1 MSVDANRRVLLGAI
15 GAAAMGGT
23 VSGSSAG
30 GRPASGEAGVSDLQA
45 AMAQGT
51 LTALQ
56 LAHRYL
62 ARIEQIDRH
71 GPRLRSVLEVNP
83 DAIKIASALDVER
96 RTKGA
101 RGPLHGIPVL
111 VKDNIATGD
120 RMSTSAG
127 SMALANAKAA
137 RDASAVARLREA
149 GAVILGKTNLSE
161 WANIRSSHSTS
172 GWSGRG
178 GLTLNP
184 YALDRNPS
192 GSSSG
197 SAAAVAAGLA
207 PLAVGTE
214 TDGSIVS
221 PSSICGLVGIKPTVG
236 LVSRHGVVPISRTQD
251 TPGPMA
257 CCVADA
263 AVLLGVLAGPDA
275 LDAATQAAAG
285 AVPDYLR
292 SLDRGALAGARLGLV
307 RASYTGLDPV
317 DALIDR
323 AVEKLKELG
332 ATIVDPVELPDT
344 RKYAD
349 AELDVL
355 LYELKAGLNEYLPEF
370 APRAPV
376 QTLADVIAFNERE
389 HGRELALFSQDLLIK
404 AQAKGGLDE
413 AAYKE
418 ALSLCRRLARD
429 EGIDKALSENKLDA
443 LIAPTGGPAWLT
455 DLVNGD
461 NSGTSFS
468 TPAAVAGYPH
478 ITVPAG
484 FVAGLPIGL
493 SFAGAAFTEG
503 KLIAYAYAYEQATR
517 HRRPP
522 GFAKSASLKIA

>member
-1 MSVDANRRVLLGAI
+1 M
-15 GAAAMGGT
+15 T
-23 VSGSSAG
+23 
-30 GRPASGEAGVSDLQA
+30 GEPGVSDLQS
-45 AMAQGT
+45 AMARG
-51 LTALQ
+51 AISSVQ
-56 LAHRYL
+56 LVRRYL
-62 ARIEQIDRH
+62 ARIEQIDRS

-83 DAIKIASALDVER
+83 DAIKIATALDAER
-96 RTKGA
+96 RAKGP

-127 SMALANAKAA
+127 SLALANTRAP

-178 GLTLNP
+178 GLTVNP

-197 SAAAVAAGLA
+197 SAVAVSAGLA
-207 PLAVGTE
+207 PIAVGTE

-236 LVSRHGVVPISRTQD
+236 LVSRHGVVPISHTQD

-257 CCVADA
+257 CTVADA
-263 AVLLGVLAGPDA
+263 AALLGALAGADP
-275 LDAATQAAAG
+275 LDPATQAAPA
-285 AVPDYLR
+285 AAPDYLK
-292 SLDRGALAGARLGLV
+292 SLDPTALTGARLGLV
-307 RASYTGLDPV
+307 RGSYTGLDPV
-317 DALIDR
+317 NALIDR
-323 AVEKLKELG
+323 AVDRLKQLG
-332 ATIVDPVELPDT
+332 ATVVDPVDLPDT
-344 RKYAD
+344 KKYGD

-355 LYELKAGLNEYLPEF
+355 LYELKAGLNQYLPEF
-370 APRAPV
+370 APGAPV

-389 HGRELALFSQDLLIK
+389 RMRELQLFSQDLFVK

-413 AAYKE
+413 AAYKD
-418 ALSLCRRLARD
+418 ALALCRRLARD
-429 EGIDKALSENKLDA
+429 EGIDKALSEHKIDA

-455 DLVNGD
+455 DPVAGD
-461 NSGTSFS
+461 NSPASFS

-478 ITVPAG
+478 ITVPTG
-484 FVAGLPIGL
+484 FVFGLPIGL
-493 SFAGAAFTEG
+493 SFVGTAFAEA
-503 KLIAYAYAYEQATR
+503 KLIGYAFAYEQATR
-517 HRRPP
+517 YRRAP
-522 GFAKSASLKIA
+522 GFARTANVKI

>member
-1 MSVDANRRVLLGAI
+1 MAVNTNRRTLLGAI

-23 VSGSSAG
+23 VTSSAG
-30 GRPASGEAGVSDLQA
+30 GRPTPGEPSLSDLQA
-45 AMAQGT
+45 AMAHGA

-56 LAHRYL
+56 LTHRYL
-62 ARIEQIDRH
+62 ARIEQFDRH
-71 GPRLRSVLEVNP
+71 GPHLRSVLEVNP
-83 DAIKIASALDVER
+83 DAIKIASALDAER
-96 RTKGA
+96 RAKGA

-127 SMALANAKAA
+127 SLALANVKAP

-207 PLAVGTE
+207 PVAVGTE

-221 PSSICGLVGIKPTVG
+221 PSSICSLVGIKPTVG

-257 CCVADA
+257 RCVADA
-263 AVLLGVLAGPDA
+263 AALLGALAGPDT
-275 LDAATQAAAG
+275 LDAATQAVTG
-285 AVPDYLR
+285 GVPDYLK
-292 SLDRGALAGARLGLV
+292 SLDHAALSGARLGLV
-307 RASYTGLDPV
+307 RGSYTGLDAV
-317 DALIDR
+317 DVLIDR
-323 AVEKLKELG
+323 AAEKLKELG

-344 RKYAD
+344 KKYAD

-355 LYELKAGLNEYLPEF
+355 LYELKAGLNEYLPAF
-370 APRAPV
+370 APRAAV

-389 HGRELALFSQDLLIK
+389 HGRELPLFSQDLFVK

-418 ALSLCRRLARD
+418 ALALCRRLARD

-455 DLVNGD
+455 DLINGD
-461 NSGTSFS
+461 STGASFS

-493 SFAGAAFTEG
+493 SFVGGAFTEAR
-503 KLIAYAYAYEQATR
+503 LIGFAYAYEQATR
-517 HRRPP
+517 HRRAPA
-522 GFAKSASLKIA
+522 FAKTASLKL